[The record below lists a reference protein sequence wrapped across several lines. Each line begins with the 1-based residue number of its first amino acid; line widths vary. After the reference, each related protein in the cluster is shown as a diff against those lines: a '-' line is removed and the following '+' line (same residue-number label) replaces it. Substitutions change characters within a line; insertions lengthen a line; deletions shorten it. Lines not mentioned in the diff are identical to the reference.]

1 MPPAAFRISVGLAR
15 TIYIRCTYGI
25 FGREITIHTAIY
37 GVYIRFWPTLNI
49 ILRLAA
55 PKQMYNNTN
64 VHPTYGNAQRYI
76 YTQHTTVYIHTTHD
90 GIYIQNRIYTNI
102 QQHKRSSNV
111 QQHTTVYIHNG
122 VYTHNTQR
130 YIYTT
135 VHIQTYNNTNVHPT
149 YGDTQRMPP
158 ATPRRQP
165 RTAKCSAACRSTLV
179 HGGDCNR
186 MSVGA
191 VSAQLLLWKPP
202 LLCLYPSR
210 GFEAWISA
218 TPKAPVW
225 ILRDQTSFTT
235 YNIQQT
241 SLTTYNKQQT
251 TFNIQALQQTTYNK
265 LYNIQALQHT
275 SFTTYNKQALQHTT
289 YKLFNI
295 QHTLPIQH
303 TEHTANAPSYP
314 QCVRLDPTTE
324 QIMLRTTH
332 TVSLIHSNT
341 QQMPPAASKAAA

>member
-55 PKQMYNNTN
+55 PKQM
-64 VHPTYGNAQRYI
+64 
-76 YTQHTTVYIHTTHD
+76 
-90 GIYIQNRIYTNI
+90 
-102 QQHKRSSNV
+102 
-111 QQHTTVYIHNG
+111 
-122 VYTHNTQR
+122 
-130 YIYTT
+130 
-135 VHIQTYNNTNVHPT
+135 YNNTNVHPT